1 MLASLSLKQAE
12 ASLLAA
18 GVVSAAAEAELL
30 MCHLMEISRGELVT
44 QLVLDRELQSPGGY
58 FDLVEVRCTR
68 VPLQHITGK
77 APFRSIELKVGKGVF
92 IPRPETEQ
100 VVQVA
105 INFLALLPGQPKA
118 LDIGTGSGAIA
129 ISIAKET
136 HAKVTAIE
144 LSSAAAEFARANIEA
159 LKVDVEL
166 LEGDFMELIGHLAQ
180 FDLIISNPP
189 YIPASMIPVDLEV
202 RDYDPALALY
212 GGEDGLDVVRDLA
225 ASTKLILRE
234 GGLLVLEHADGQS
247 DSICE
252 LLLENNWRSVQVHP
266 DPTGR
271 LRAVSATR

>member
-1 MLASLSLKQAE
+1 MLASSSLKQAE
-12 ASLLAA
+12 VSLLTA

-30 MCHLMEISRGELVT
+30 MCHLLKISRGELVT
-44 QLVLDRELQSPGGY
+44 QLVLDRELQAPDGY

-105 INFLALLPGQPKA
+105 IDFLALLPGQPKA

-136 HAKVTAIE
+136 HARVTAIE
-144 LSSAAAEFARANIEA
+144 LSRDAAEFARANIEA

-166 LEGDFMELIGHLAQ
+166 LEGDFMELIGNLPQ

-189 YIPASMIPVDLEV
+189 YIPASMVPVDLEV

>member
-30 MCHLMEISRGELVT
+30 MCHLLEISRGELVT
-44 QLVLDRELQSPGGY
+44 QLVLDRELQSPDGY

-105 INFLALLPGQPKA
+105 IDFLSLLPGQPKA

-166 LEGDFMELIGHLAQ
+166 LEGDFMELIGNLPQ

-225 ASTKLILRE
+225 ASTKLVLRE